1 MRRVSEMKGQN
12 TCGLS
17 SGLVKAGISEQGF
30 LKPQCSIPP
39 PPQRGRAEACT
50 CFSGMCALHQ
60 RRLSTEP
67 IIELVDN
74 ESLKPCVVL
83 SSLFAVKR
91 LLWKPCG
98 LVWWLA

>member
-1 MRRVSEMKGQN
+1 MISFYI
-12 TCGLS
+12 LS
-17 SGLVKAGISEQGF
+17 F
-30 LKPQCSIPP
+30 P
-39 PPQRGRAEACT
+39 
-50 CFSGMCALHQ
+50 
-60 RRLSTEP
+60 EP